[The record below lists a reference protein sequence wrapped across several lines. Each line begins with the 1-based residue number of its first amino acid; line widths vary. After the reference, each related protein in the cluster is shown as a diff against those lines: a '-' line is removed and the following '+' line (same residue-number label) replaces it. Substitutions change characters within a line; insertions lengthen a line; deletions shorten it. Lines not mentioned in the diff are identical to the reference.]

1 MERRR
6 RRRRA
11 GRGRGRLPEHP
22 SARAHPAG
30 ALHRRGPRGL
40 RRRGRL
46 SPSTVRGE
54 DRCRGRTAGRGARRG
69 EAAGRRR
76 PCPDRLWLVVPCP
89 ATNGRARP
97 RPLHPF
103 VATRRVG
110 LYWAGQEQR
119 SGLLST
125 RKVLPSCLTL
135 NHSCHGALGPWLVRL
150 MMSSHAF
157 SMHFRAFWRRHGCD
171 GAARTALLRMG
182 VLGRVVPGMAAGLG
196 VLRAHLQL

>member
-1 MERRR
+1 M
-6 RRRRA
+6 
-11 GRGRGRLPEHP
+11 L
-22 SARAHPAG
+22 
-30 ALHRRGPRGL
+30 
-40 RRRGRL
+40 
-46 SPSTVRGE
+46 TQ
-54 DRCRGRTAGRGARRG
+54 
-69 EAAGRRR
+69 
-76 PCPDRLWLVVPCP
+76 
-89 ATNGRARP
+89 RARCTG
-97 RPLHPF
+97 
-103 VATRRVG
+103 VRR
-110 LYWAGQEQR
+110 AGQEQR

-171 GAARTALLRMG
+171 GAARAALLRMG

>member
-1 MERRR
+1 M
-6 RRRRA
+6 
-11 GRGRGRLPEHP
+11 
-22 SARAHPAG
+22 
-30 ALHRRGPRGL
+30 PRGW
-40 RRRGRL
+40 R
-46 SPSTVRGE
+46 
-54 DRCRGRTAGRGARRG
+54 
-69 EAAGRRR
+69 
-76 PCPDRLWLVVPCP
+76 CP
-89 ATNGRARP
+89 ARSFEGASKASAPICSNPASRTLLGA
-97 RPLHPF
+97 
-103 VATRRVG
+103 
-110 LYWAGQEQR
+110 WAGQEQR

>member
-1 MERRR
+1 MLTQRARCTGVGR
-6 RRRRA
+6 AGCGAAGVSRRA
-11 GRGRGRLPEHP
+11 QFAGRIG
-22 SARAHPAG
+22 AAG
-30 ALHRRGPRGL
+30 GL
-40 RRRGRL
+40 RGA
-46 SPSTVRGE
+46 VR
-54 DRCRGRTAGRGARRG
+54 
-69 EAAGRRR
+69 AAGRPRGGADPAQTAYGWR
-76 PCPDRLWLVVPCP
+76 CP
-89 ATNGRARP
+89 ARPFEARP

-182 VLGRVVPGMAAGLG
+182 VLGRTTQGGPGHGCRFGGPASASAALSGTEVSFVFWSG
-196 VLRAHLQL
+196 YV